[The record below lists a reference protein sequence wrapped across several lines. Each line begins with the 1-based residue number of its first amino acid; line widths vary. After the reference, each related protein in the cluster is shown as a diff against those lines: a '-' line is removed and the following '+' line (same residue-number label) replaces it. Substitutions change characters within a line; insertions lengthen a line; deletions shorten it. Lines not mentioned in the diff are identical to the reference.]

1 MRACT
6 LFERTAAL
14 LQGPAIGMSP
24 AFRSALYDVLAM
36 VPGIEFLGQVKDPIG
51 QPGTGFRFV
60 DSVPATTVYYSCA
73 HGLRQSP
80 KPFPGSRQQK
90 IPARATIFAVVI
102 NPSTAALMSQEESF
116 SPLVQRSRVP
126 LLNCTASRSTV
137 DKAAENTP
145 LWDVVLRSG
154 VVNSESATPAS

>member
-14 LQGPAIGMSP
+14 LQGPAVGMTP

-36 VPGIEFLGQVKDPIG
+36 VPRIKFLGQVDDPIG
-51 QPGTGFRFV
+51 QAGTGFRFV
-60 DSVPATTVYYSCA
+60 ESVPATTVYYSCA
-73 HGLRQSP
+73 NGLRQSP
-80 KPFPGSRQQK
+80 RPFPGSRRQR
-90 IPARATIFAVVI
+90 IPAQATIFTVVI
-102 NPSTAALMSQEESF
+102 NPSTAALMSQEEGF
-116 SPLVQRSRVP
+116 SPLVQTSRVP

-137 DKAAENTP
+137 DRATENTP

-154 VVNSESATPAS
+154 VVNSESATPGS